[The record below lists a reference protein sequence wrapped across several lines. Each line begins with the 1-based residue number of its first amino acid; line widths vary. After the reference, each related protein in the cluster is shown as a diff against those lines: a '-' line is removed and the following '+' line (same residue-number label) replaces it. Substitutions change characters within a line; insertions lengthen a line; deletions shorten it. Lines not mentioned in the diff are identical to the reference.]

1 MNAIVLAVFLVIG
14 TAIAAPEP
22 DPQFFGGGNPFAE
35 FPFGGGGGPFGFV
48 NDIFSNIAAGKGGLP
63 APISVPSVQDGYRG
77 DDVQDNNF
85 RGFSFDS
92 FFKDFFG
99 PPPSKSSADNS
110 ADDGSYS
117 APPPPVAQA
126 SAFAGPA
133 PPSSTPA
140 PITPAATTTAAA

>member
-85 RGFSFDS
+85 PFGGFSFDS

-99 PPPSKSSADNS
+99 PPPSKSNS